1 MKSQA
6 VPRPGLANKNIAI
19 VDIGSNSV
27 RLVVYDGR
35 TRAPVPLF
43 NEKAVCGLGLGL
55 QQTGRLNPEGK
66 AEAQQMLGRFVRL
79 ARAMDVGVLDVLA
92 TAAVREAK
100 DGPAFVAALERECD
114 IKVTVLAGEE
124 EARLAAMGV
133 LCGTPNADGVV
144 ADLGG
149 GSLELVALDHGRFAG
164 LSTTFPLGVLRLFDA
179 SEGQRAAAEALVDKH
194 LAELDWW
201 ARGHHRP
208 LYAVGGAWRALARL
222 CIAQTGHPLHVLDN
236 FTLQA
241 DEAVDLAE
249 LIGRQSLRSL
259 DKVPGLSKKRL
270 QHLPMASLL
279 LSKVLHYARPSR
291 LVFSV
296 YGMREGRFYQHLNP
310 EARSWDPLLAAC
322 ADMARTA
329 GRFPEHG
336 HEILEWM
343 APLLPF
349 ETAHQKRL
357 REAACLLGD
366 VFWNEHPD
374 YRAEQAFLR
383 VFRLPFM
390 GLGHKD
396 RAGLAL
402 AIHARYGGEDTLP
415 QAADAR
421 GLLSDEEQRRALLIG
436 HALRLG
442 HSLSGGVPGLL
453 LETRLTIEGDKVILS
468 LPTSDPAFAPDLS
481 DRRYDRLAKLAGYES
496 FEMRKI

>member
-1 MKSQA
+1 MKSRS
-6 VPRPGLANKNIAI
+6 VPSPKSQQKNIAI
-19 VDIGSNSV
+19 IDIGSNSV

-43 NEKAVCGLGLGL
+43 NEKAVCGLGLGMH
-55 QQTGRLNPEGK
+55 QSGRLNPAGV
-66 AEAQQMLGRFVRL
+66 ADALQMVPRFVRL
-79 ARAMDVGVLDVLA
+79 ARAMDVGILDVLA
-92 TAAVREAK
+92 TAAVRDAS
-100 DGPAFVAALERECD
+100 DGEAFVKAIEESCD
-114 IKVTVLAGEE
+114 VDVTVLAGDE

-133 LCGTPNADGVV
+133 LCGTPNADGAV

-164 LSTTFPLGVLRLFDA
+164 LSTTFPLGVLRLSDA
-179 SEGQRAAAEALVDKH
+179 SNGQRSVAEALIDKH
-194 LAELDWW
+194 FSSLSWW
-201 ARGHHRP
+201 TRTHQRP

-236 FTLQA
+236 FTLAA
-241 DEAVDLAE
+241 DEAIDLAD
-249 LIGRQSLRSL
+249 LISRQSFRSL
-259 DKVPGLSKKRL
+259 DKVPGLSKKRQ
-270 QHLPMASLL
+270 QHLPLAALL
-279 LSKVLHYARPSR
+279 LGKVLHYARPSR

-296 YGMREGRFYQHLNP
+296 YGMREGRFYQHLNA
-310 EARSWDPLLAAC
+310 ESRNWDPLLAAC

-336 HEILEWM
+336 QEIVDWM

-396 RAGLAL
+396 RALLAL
-402 AIHARYGGEDTLP
+402 AIHARYGGDDSLV

-421 GLLSDEEQRRALLIG
+421 SLLSDEEQRRASLIG
-436 HALRLG
+436 MALRLG

-453 LETRLTIEGDKVILS
+453 PTTKLAIDGKQVVLS
-468 LPTSDPAFAPDLS
+468 LPKDDPAFAPDLT
-481 DRRYDRLAKLAGYES
+481 DRRYDRLAKLAGYDS
-496 FEMRKI
+496 LEMKRR

>member
-6 VPRPGLANKNIAI
+6 LSQPAVISKNIAI
-19 VDIGSNSV
+19 IDIGSNSV

-55 QQTGRLNPEGK
+55 QQSGRLNPVGK
-66 AEAQQMLGRFVRL
+66 EEALKMVARFVRL
-79 ARAMDVGVLDVLA
+79 ARAMEVGILDVLA
-92 TAAVREAK
+92 TAAVREAS
-100 DGPAFVAALERECD
+100 DGPAFVAALERACD
-114 IKVTVLAGEE
+114 VDVVVLTGEE
-124 EARLAAMGV
+124 EGRLAAMGV
-133 LCGTPNADGVV
+133 LCGTPDADGIV

-149 GSLELVALDHGRFAG
+149 GSLELVALDHGRFTG
-164 LSTTFPLGVLRLFDA
+164 LAATFPLGVLRLFDA
-179 SEGQRAAAEALVDKH
+179 AEGQRGLAENLIDKH
-194 LAELDWW
+194 FATLDWW
-201 ARGHHRP
+201 GRGHQRP

-236 FTLQA
+236 FTLPA
-241 DEAVDLAE
+241 EEAADLAD
-249 LIGRQSLRSL
+249 LIGRQSYRSL

-270 QHLPMASLL
+270 PHLPMAGLL
-279 LSKVLHYARPSR
+279 LGKVLRYAMPSR
-291 LVFSV
+291 LIFSV

-336 HEILEWM
+336 QEMLEWM

-349 ETAHQKRL
+349 ESVHQKRL

-396 RAGLAL
+396 RAVLAL
-402 AIHARYGGEDTLP
+402 AIHARYGGDDSLA

-421 GLLSDEEQRRALLIG
+421 SLLSDEEQRRALLIG
-436 HALRLG
+436 NALRLG
-442 HSLSGGVPGLL
+442 HTLSGGVPGLL
-453 LETRLTIEGDKVILS
+453 PTTRLWFEGKNLILS
-468 LPTSDPAFAPDLS
+468 LPASDPAFAPDLS
-481 DRRYDRLAKLAGYES
+481 DRRYDKLAKLAGYETL
-496 FEMRKI
+496 EMRRV

>member
-1 MKSQA
+1 MQSQ
-6 VPRPGLANKNIAI
+6 PLSRPDVAPKNIAI
-19 VDIGSNSV
+19 IDIGSNSV

-55 QQTGRLNPEGK
+55 QQTGRLNPEGIRQ
-66 AEAQQMLGRFVRL
+66 ALPMVGRFVRL
-79 ARAMDVGVLDVLA
+79 ARAMDIGVLDVLA
-92 TAAVREAK
+92 TAAVREAS
-100 DGPAFVAALERECD
+100 DGPAFVTALERHCD
-114 IKVTVLAGEE
+114 VKVTVLAGEE

-133 LCGTPNADGVV
+133 LCSTPGADGVV

-149 GSLELVALDHGRFAG
+149 GSLELVALDHGHFSG
-164 LSTTFPLGVLRLFDA
+164 LFTTFPLGVLRLFDA
-179 SEGQRAAAEALVDKH
+179 SEGDRAAAEALIDKH
-194 LAELDWW
+194 FSALSWW
-201 ARGHHRP
+201 HHGRQRP

-241 DEAVDLAE
+241 DEAIDLAE
-249 LIGRQSLRSL
+249 LIARQSHRSL
-259 DKVPGLSKKRL
+259 DKVPGLSRKRL
-270 QHLPMASLL
+270 VHLPMAALL
-279 LSKVLHYARPSR
+279 LGKVLRHAESSR

-296 YGMREGRFYQHLNP
+296 YGMREGRFYQHFNP
-310 EARSWDPLLAAC
+310 EARSWDPMLAAC

-336 HEILEWM
+336 QEMLEWM

-349 ETAHQKRL
+349 ESAHQKRL

-396 RAGLAL
+396 RAVLAL
-402 AIHARYGGEDTLP
+402 AIHARYGGDDALP

-421 GLLSDEEQRRALLIG
+421 SLLSEEEQRRALLIG
-436 HALRLG
+436 NALRLG
-442 HSLSGGVPGLL
+442 HSLSGAVPGLL
-453 LETRLTIEGDKVILS
+453 PETRLFGDGRTLVLT
-468 LPTSDPAFAPDLS
+468 LPSGDPAFAPDLS
-481 DRRYDRLAKLAGYES
+481 DRRYDRLAKLAGFDL
-496 FEMRKI
+496 FEMRKV

>member
-1 MKSQA
+1 MPYQA
-6 VPRPGLANKNIAI
+6 SLYPQAIHRNIAI

-27 RLVVYDGR
+27 RMVVYDGR
-35 TRAPVPLF
+35 TRAPVALF
-43 NEKAVCGLGLGL
+43 NEKEVCGLGIGL
-55 QQTGRLNPEGK
+55 QQTGRLNPEGT
-66 AEAQQMLGRFVRL
+66 ASALQMVSRFVRL
-79 ARAMDVGVLDVLA
+79 ARAMNVGILDVLA
-92 TAAVREAK
+92 TAAVREAA
-100 DGPAFVAALERECD
+100 DGPAFVAALERRCD

-133 LCGTPNADGVV
+133 LCGTPGADGMV

-149 GSLELVALDHGRFAG
+149 GSLELIALDHGRFAG

-179 SEGQRAAAEALVDKH
+179 SEGQRGVAETLIDRH
-194 LAELDWW
+194 FSTLDWW
-201 ARGHHRP
+201 SRAKGRP

-241 DEAVDLAE
+241 DEAVYLAD
-249 LIGRQSLRSL
+249 LIGRQSFRSL
-259 DKVPGLSKKRL
+259 DKVPGLSKKR
-270 QHLPMASLL
+270 QTHLPMAALL
-279 LSKVLHYARPSR
+279 LNRVLHYAEPSR

-296 YGMREGRFYQHLNP
+296 YGLREGRFYQHLNP

-336 HEILEWM
+336 QEMLEWM
-343 APLLPF
+343 APLLSF

-357 REAACLLGD
+357 REAACLLSD

-390 GLGHKD
+390 GLDHKD
-396 RAGLAL
+396 RAMLAL
-402 AIHARYGGEDTLP
+402 AIHARYGGDDGVS

-421 GLLSDEEQRRALLIG
+421 GLLSEEQQRRAQLIG
-436 HALRLG
+436 TVLRLG

-453 LETRLTIEGDKVILS
+453 PTTQFDIEGNRVILT
-468 LPTSDPAFAPDLS
+468 LPADDPAFIPDLS
-481 DRRYDRLAKLAGYES
+481 DRRYDRIAKLAGYES
-496 FEMRKI
+496 FEMRKR

>member
-6 VPRPGLANKNIAI
+6 VPSAKTQQKNIAI

-43 NEKAVCGLGLGL
+43 NEKAVCGLGQGL
-55 QQTGRLNPEGK
+55 QQTGRLNPDGV
-66 AEAQQMLGRFVRL
+66 AEALQMVGRFVRL
-79 ARAMDVGVLDVLA
+79 ARAMDVGILDVLA
-92 TAAVREAK
+92 TAAVRDAS
-100 DGPAFVAALERECD
+100 DGAAFVAAIEEQCD
-114 IKVTVLAGEE
+114 IDVTVLAGEE

-133 LCGTPNADGVV
+133 LCSTPNADGAV

-164 LSTTFPLGVLRLFDA
+164 LSTTFPLGVLRLSDA
-179 SEGQRAAAEALVDKH
+179 SNGQRAVAEMLIDKH
-194 LAELDWW
+194 FSSLKWW
-201 ARGHHRP
+201 TRTHQRP

-236 FTLQA
+236 FTLPA
-241 DEAVDLAE
+241 DEAIDLAE
-249 LIGRQSLRSL
+249 LISRQSFRSL
-259 DKVPGLSKKRL
+259 DKVPGLSKKRQ
-270 QHLPMASLL
+270 QHLPLAALL
-279 LSKVLHYARPSR
+279 LEKILKYARPSR

-296 YGMREGRFYQHLNP
+296 YGMREGRFYQHLNQ
-310 EARSWDPLLAAC
+310 ESRSWDPLLAAC

-336 HEILEWM
+336 QEIMDWM

-349 ETAHQKRL
+349 ETAHQKRM

-396 RAGLAL
+396 RALLAL
-402 AIHARYGGEDTLP
+402 AIHARYGGDDTLP

-421 GLLSDEEQRRALLIG
+421 GLLSEEEQKRALLIG
-436 HALRLG
+436 MALRLG
-442 HSLSGGVPGLL
+442 HGLSGGVPGLL
-453 LETRLTIEGDKVILS
+453 PTTGLSIDGKQVILS
-468 LPTSDPAFAPDLS
+468 LPKDDPAFAPDLT
-481 DRRYDRLAKLAGYES
+481 DRRYDRLAKLAGYDS
-496 FEMRKI
+496 LEMRRR

>member
-1 MKSQA
+1 MKSQS
-6 VPRPGLANKNIAI
+6 VPSPKTQQKNIAI

-43 NEKAVCGLGLGL
+43 NEKAVCGLGLGMH
-55 QQTGRLNPEGK
+55 QSGRLNPAGV
-66 AEAQQMLGRFVRL
+66 AEALQMVPRFVRL
-79 ARAMDVGVLDVLA
+79 ARAMDVGILDVLA
-92 TAAVREAK
+92 TAAVRDAS
-100 DGPAFVAALERECD
+100 DGEAFVKAIEDSCD
-114 IKVTVLAGEE
+114 VDVTVLAGDE

-133 LCGTPNADGVV
+133 LCGTPNADGAV

-164 LSTTFPLGVLRLFDA
+164 LSTTFPLGVLRLSDA
-179 SEGQRAAAEALVDKH
+179 SNGQRSVAETLIDKH
-194 LAELDWW
+194 FSSLSWW
-201 ARGHHRP
+201 TRTHQRP

-236 FTLQA
+236 FTLAA
-241 DEAVDLAE
+241 DEAIDLAD
-249 LIGRQSLRSL
+249 LISRQSFRSL
-259 DKVPGLSKKRL
+259 DKVPGLSKKRQ
-270 QHLPMASLL
+270 QHLPLAALL
-279 LSKVLHYARPSR
+279 LGKVLQYARPSR

-296 YGMREGRFYQHLNP
+296 YGMREGRFYQHLNA
-310 EARSWDPLLAAC
+310 ESRNWDPLLAAC

-336 HEILEWM
+336 QEIMDWM

-349 ETAHQKRL
+349 ESAHQKRL

-396 RAGLAL
+396 RALLAL
-402 AIHARYGGEDTLP
+402 AIHARYGGDDSLA

-421 GLLSDEEQRRALLIG
+421 SLLSEEEQKRALLIG
-436 HALRLG
+436 MALRLG

-453 LETRLTIEGDKVILS
+453 PTTKLSIDGKQVSLS
-468 LPTSDPAFAPDLS
+468 LPKDDPAFAPDLT
-481 DRRYDRLAKLAGYES
+481 DRRYDRLAKLAGYDS
-496 FEMRKI
+496 LEMKRK

>member
-1 MKSQA
+1 MKSQSL
-6 VPRPGLANKNIAI
+6 PYPEILPQNIAI

-43 NEKAVCGLGLGL
+43 NEKAVCGLGLGMH
-55 QQTGRLNPEGK
+55 QSGRLNPAGTE
-66 AEAQQMLGRFVRL
+66 EAIEMVGRFVRL
-79 ARAMDVGVLDVLA
+79 ARAMDVGILDVLA
-92 TAAVREAK
+92 TAAVREAS
-100 DGPAFVAALERECD
+100 DGPAFVRAIEENSD
-114 IKVTVLAGEE
+114 IKVTVLTGEDE
-124 EARLAAMGV
+124 GRLAAMGV
-133 LCGTPNADGVV
+133 LCGTPDADGIV

-149 GSLELVALDHGRFAG
+149 GSLELVALDHGRFSG
-164 LSTTFPLGVLRLFDA
+164 HTTTFPLGVLRLFDA
-179 SEGQRAAAEALVDKH
+179 SEGQRAAAEPLIDRCFQG
-194 LAELDWW
+194 LDWW
-201 ARGHHRP
+201 QRGHQRP

-241 DEAVDLAE
+241 DEAADLAD
-249 LIGRQSLRSL
+249 LIGRQSFRSL

-270 QHLPMASLL
+270 PYLPLAGLL
-279 LSKVLHYARPSR
+279 LGKLLRYAAPSK

-310 EARSWDPLLAAC
+310 EERSWDPLLAAC
-322 ADMARTA
+322 ADMARRA

-336 HEILEWM
+336 QEMLHWM
-343 APLLPF
+343 TPLLPF
-349 ETAHQKRL
+349 ETAPQKRL

-366 VFWNEHPD
+366 IFWNEHPD

-396 RAGLAL
+396 RAILAL
-402 AIHARYGGEDTLP
+402 AIHARYGGDETLP
-415 QAADAR
+415 QASDAR
-421 GLLSDEEQRRALLIG
+421 SLLSEEEQRRALLIG

-453 LETRLTIEGDKVILS
+453 PTTSLSIEDNRVLLD
-468 LPTSDPAFAPDLS
+468 LPSSYPAFKPDLS
-481 DRRYDRLAKLAGYES
+481 DRRYDRLAKLAGYETLD
-496 FEMRKI
+496 MRRV

>member
-1 MKSQA
+1 MKSRVMPQ
-6 VPRPGLANKNIAI
+6 PDLIGKNIAI

-27 RLVVYDGR
+27 RLVVYDGK

-43 NEKAVCGLGLGL
+43 NEKAVCALGLGMH
-55 QQTGRLNPEGK
+55 QSGRLNPEGK
-66 AEAQQMLGRFVRL
+66 QEALQTLKRFVRL

-100 DGPAFVAALERECD
+100 DGAAFVQSLEDSCD
-114 IKVTVLAGEE
+114 IKVTVLAGQE
-124 EARLAAMGV
+124 EAHLAAMGV
-133 LCGTPNADGVV
+133 LCGTPNADGIV

-149 GSLELVALDHGRFAG
+149 GSLELITLDHGRFAG
-164 LSTTFPLGVLRLFDA
+164 AATTFPLGVLRLFDA
-179 SEGQRAAAEALVDKH
+179 SEGNRETAEALVDKH
-194 LAELDWW
+194 FSKLDWW
-201 ARGHHRP
+201 KRGHNRP

-241 DEAVDLAE
+241 DEAANLAD
-249 LIGRQSLRSL
+249 LIGRQSFRSL
-259 DKVPGLSKKRL
+259 DKVPGLSKKRV

-279 LSKVLHYARPSR
+279 LGKVLRYAEPSK

-310 EARSWDPLLAAC
+310 ESRSWDPLLAAC

-349 ETAHQKRL
+349 ETTHQKRL

-396 RAGLAL
+396 RAVLAL
-402 AIHARYGGEDTLP
+402 AIYARYGGEDGLA

-421 GLLSDEEQRRALLIG
+421 GLLSEEEQRRALLIG
-436 HALRLG
+436 NALRLG
-442 HSLSGGVPGLL
+442 HSLSGGVPGILSA
-453 LETRLTIEGDKVILS
+453 TRLTIEDDKVVLG

-481 DRRYDRLAKLAGYES
+481 DRRYDRLAKLAGYDS
-496 FEMRKI
+496 LEMIRI

>member
-1 MKSQA
+1 MSKALPHPVLQQ
-6 VPRPGLANKNIAI
+6 KNIAI
-19 VDIGSNSV
+19 IDIGSNSV

-35 TRAPVPLF
+35 TRAPVALF

-55 QQTGRLNPEGK
+55 QQSGRLNPDGTLL
-66 AEAQQMLGRFVRL
+66 ALQFVARFVRL
-79 ARAMDVGVLDVLA
+79 ARAMDVGILDVLA
-92 TAAVREAK
+92 TAAVREAS
-100 DGPAFVAALERECD
+100 DGPAFVAALERQCD
-114 IKVTVLAGEE
+114 VKVIVLTGQE

-133 LCGTPNADGVV
+133 MCGTPTADGIV

-149 GSLELVALDHGRFAG
+149 GSLELVALDHGRFSG
-164 LSTTFPLGVLRLFDA
+164 VSTTFPLGVLRLFDA
-179 SEGQRAAAEALVDKH
+179 SEGQRSAAELLIDRH
-194 LAELDWW
+194 FSGLEWW
-201 ARGHHRP
+201 DRGHNRP

-236 FTLQA
+236 FTL
-241 DEAVDLAE
+241 EAGEASDLAD
-249 LIGRQSLRSL
+249 LIGRQSFRSL
-259 DKVPGLSKKRL
+259 DKVPGLSKKRVP
-270 QHLPMASLL
+270 HLPMAALL
-279 LSKVLHYARPSR
+279 LGKVLHYAEPSK

-310 EARSWDPLLAAC
+310 ESRSWDPLLAAC

-336 HEILEWM
+336 QEILEWIT
-343 APLLPF
+343 PLLSF

-396 RAGLAL
+396 RAMLAL
-402 AIHARYGGEDTLP
+402 ALFARYGGDDMLP
-415 QAADAR
+415 VAADAR
-421 GLLSDEEQRRALLIG
+421 SLLSDDEQRRALLLG
-436 HALRLG
+436 LALRLA
-442 HSLSGGVPGLL
+442 HTLTGGVPGLL
-453 LETRLTIEGDKVILS
+453 PTTRLSMSGNRVLLT
-468 LPTSDPAFAPDLS
+468 LPASDPAFAPDLS

-496 FEMRKI
+496 FEMRRL

>member
-1 MKSQA
+1 MKSQS
-6 VPRPGLANKNIAI
+6 VPSPRSQQKNIAI
-19 VDIGSNSV
+19 VDIGSNSI

-43 NEKAVCGLGLGL
+43 NEKAVCGLGQGMH
-55 QQTGRLNPEGK
+55 QSGRLNPDGVT
-66 AEAQQMLGRFVRL
+66 EALQMVGRFVRL
-79 ARAMDVGVLDVLA
+79 ARAMDVGILDVLA
-92 TAAVREAK
+92 TAAVRDAS
-100 DGPAFVAALERECD
+100 DGPAFVKAIEESCD
-114 IKVTVLAGEE
+114 IDVTVLAGDE

-133 LCGTPNADGVV
+133 LCSTPNADGAV

-164 LSTTFPLGVLRLFDA
+164 LSTTFPLGVLRLSDA
-179 SEGQRAAAEALVDKH
+179 SNGQRAAAEVLIDKH
-194 LAELDWW
+194 FSTLSWW
-201 ARGHHRP
+201 TRTHQRP

-236 FTLQA
+236 FTLAA
-241 DEAVDLAE
+241 DEAIDLAE
-249 LIGRQSLRSL
+249 LISRQSFRSL
-259 DKVPGLSKKRL
+259 DKVPGLSKKRQ
-270 QHLPMASLL
+270 QHLPLAALL
-279 LSKVLHYARPSR
+279 LGKVLQYARPSR

-296 YGMREGRFYQHLNP
+296 YGMREGRFYQHLNA
-310 EARSWDPLLAAC
+310 ESRNWDPLLAAC

-336 HEILEWM
+336 QEIMDWM

-349 ETAHQKRL
+349 ETAHQRRL

-396 RAGLAL
+396 RALLAL
-402 AIHARYGGEDTLP
+402 AIHARYGGDDSLP

-421 GLLSDEEQRRALLIG
+421 SLLSEEEQKRASLIG
-436 HALRLG
+436 MALRLG
-442 HSLSGGVPGLL
+442 HGLSGGVPGLL
-453 LETRLTIEGDKVILS
+453 PTTKLSIDAKQVVLS
-468 LPTSDPAFAPDLS
+468 LPKEDPAFAPDLI
-481 DRRYDRLAKLAGYES
+481 DRRYDRLAKLAGYDS
-496 FEMRKI
+496 LEMKRK

>member
-1 MKSQA
+1 MKSHA

-55 QQTGRLNPEGK
+55 HQSGRLNPQGK
-66 AEAQQMLGRFVRL
+66 EEALQNVARFIRL

-92 TAAVREAK
+92 TAAAREAT
-100 DGPAFVAALERECD
+100 DGPAFIDALERQND
-114 IKVTVLAGEE
+114 IKVRVLTGDE
-124 EARLAAMGV
+124 EASLAAMGV
-133 LCGTPNADGVV
+133 LCGTPNADGMV

-149 GSLELVALDHGRFAG
+149 GSLELIALDHGRFSG

-179 SEGQRAAAEALVDKH
+179 SGGQRAEAEALADKH
-194 LAELDWW
+194 LSKLEWW
-201 ARGHHRP
+201 GRGYHRP
-208 LYAVGGAWRALARL
+208 LYAVGGAWRAVARL

-236 FTLQA
+236 FSLLA
-241 DEAVDLAE
+241 DEAIDLAN
-249 LIGRQSLRSL
+249 LIGRQSFRSL
-259 DKVPGLSKKRL
+259 DKVPGLSKKRV

-310 EARSWDPLLAAC
+310 ESRSWDPLLAAC

-336 HEILEWM
+336 QEMLEWM

-349 ETAHQKRL
+349 ETAHQKRM

-402 AIHARYGGEDTLP
+402 AIHARYGGEESLS

-421 GLLSDEEQRRALLIG
+421 GLLTDEEQRRALLIG

-453 LETRLTIEGDKVILS
+453 AATRITIEGDVVVLS
-468 LPTSDPAFAPDLS
+468 LPASDPAFAPDLW
-481 DRRYDRLAKLAGYES
+481 DRRYDRLAKLAGYEAL
-496 FEMRKI
+496 EMRKV